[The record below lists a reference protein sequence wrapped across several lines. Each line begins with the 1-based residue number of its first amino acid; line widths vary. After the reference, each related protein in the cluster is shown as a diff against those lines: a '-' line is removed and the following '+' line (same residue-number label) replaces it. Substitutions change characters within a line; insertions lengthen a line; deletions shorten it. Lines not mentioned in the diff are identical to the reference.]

1 MPPKKR
7 NTRGSNVSC
16 FGPSAELPDDGD
28 MYTVR
33 DVLAACQRLHELT
46 PGVADLFIAG
56 QIAEKV
62 RQKWVQCNPELVLI
76 TELAVKNKIARD
88 MKTARNIKAK
98 KASKTGKFYI
108 QTGQIV

>member
-7 NTRGSNVSC
+7 NTRGSNVNC
-16 FGPSAELPDDGD
+16 FGASADLPDDGD
-28 MYTVR
+28 LYTVR
-33 DVLAACQRLHELT
+33 DILAACQRLHELS

-76 TELAVKNKIARD
+76 SDLAVK
-88 MKTARNIKAK
+88 KTRLL
-98 KASKTGKFYI
+98 
-108 QTGQIV
+108 